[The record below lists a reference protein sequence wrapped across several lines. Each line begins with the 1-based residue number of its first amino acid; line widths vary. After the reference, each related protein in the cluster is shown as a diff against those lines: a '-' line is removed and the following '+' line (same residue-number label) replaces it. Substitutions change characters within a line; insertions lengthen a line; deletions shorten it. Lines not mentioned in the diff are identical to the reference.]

1 MLRVARTKMFKALIS
16 GNIDEYF
23 IKYYKFANWI
33 LLVLMAV
40 VANVVSSID
49 IVTGILAGG
58 FIANLNCIGLER
70 DCKRMVR
77 WHTVIVYYGGLAVRL
92 GLITLAVTAA
102 FLIFPKLVSPIGFF
116 IGLSVMV
123 INFYIL
129 LLAMVIHRVCFKEAV

>member
-1 MLRVARTKMFKALIS
+1 MFKALIS

>member
-1 MLRVARTKMFKALIS
+1 MFKALIN
-16 GNIDEYF
+16 GNIDEHF
-23 IKYYKFANWI
+23 IKHYKFANWI

-40 VANVVSSID
+40 VANVVSSLD

-102 FLIFPKLVSPIGFF
+102 FLIFPKLISPIGFF

>member
-1 MLRVARTKMFKALIS
+1 MLRVARTKMFKALIN
-16 GNIDEYF
+16 GNIDEHF

-33 LLVLMAV
+33 LLLLMAV
-40 VANVVSSID
+40 VANVVSSLD

-102 FLIFPKLVSPIGFF
+102 FLIFPKLISPIGFF

>member
-1 MLRVARTKMFKALIS
+1 MLRVARTKMFKALIN
-16 GNIDEYF
+16 GNIDEHF

-40 VANVVSSID
+40 VANVVSSLD

-102 FLIFPKLVSPIGFF
+102 FLIFPKLISPIGFF

>member
-1 MLRVARTKMFKALIS
+1 MFKALIS

-40 VANVVSSID
+40 VANVVSSVD

>member
-1 MLRVARTKMFKALIS
+1 MFKALIN
-16 GNIDEYF
+16 GNIDEHF

-40 VANVVSSID
+40 VANVVSSLD

-102 FLIFPKLVSPIGFF
+102 FLIFPKLISPIGFF

>member
-1 MLRVARTKMFKALIS
+1 MFKALIN
-16 GNIDEYF
+16 GNIDEHF

-33 LLVLMAV
+33 LLLLMAV
-40 VANVVSSID
+40 VANVLSSLD

-102 FLIFPKLVSPIGFF
+102 FLIFPKLISPIGFF

-129 LLAMVIHRVCFKEAV
+129 LLAMVIHRFCFKEAV

>member
-1 MLRVARTKMFKALIS
+1 MFKALIN
-16 GNIDEYF
+16 GNIDEHF

-33 LLVLMAV
+33 LLLLMAV
-40 VANVVSSID
+40 VANVLSSLD

-102 FLIFPKLVSPIGFF
+102 FLIFPKLISPIGFF

>member
-1 MLRVARTKMFKALIS
+1 MFKALIN
-16 GNIDEYF
+16 GNIDEHF

-33 LLVLMAV
+33 LLLLMAV
-40 VANVVSSID
+40 VANVVSSLD

-102 FLIFPKLVSPIGFF
+102 FLIFPKLISPIGFF

>member
-40 VANVVSSID
+40 VANVVSSVD